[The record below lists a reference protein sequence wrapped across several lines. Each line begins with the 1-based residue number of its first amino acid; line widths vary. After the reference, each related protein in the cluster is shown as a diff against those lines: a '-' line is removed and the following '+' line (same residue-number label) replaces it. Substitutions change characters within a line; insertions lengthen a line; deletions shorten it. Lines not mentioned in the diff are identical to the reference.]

1 MDGHMSAATID
12 ATRPHRAHELSS
24 MGRARQIAAVLARHH
39 LWRLIELLA
48 LERLTPF
55 GHHRGNGT
63 QPSTLIT
70 PIQLRLTLE
79 ELGPTFMKLGQVL
92 STRADL
98 LTPEFQSEL
107 SSLQDQAPPVPI
119 EIVLETIEAEL
130 GGPALERFATFDS
143 NPLATGSIGQAHLAT
158 LHDGTEVV
166 VKVRRPGAVEQIDED
181 LKLLHRLAVIANGR
195 LEEAQEFDLVGI
207 VKEFDSSLRAEVDYQ
222 HEGHNAER
230 FGRNFQGS
238 EHVHVPR
245 IYWETTTSRVLTMER
260 IRGTRITDVAAL
272 HAAGIDCDV
281 VAEGATK
288 VVLKMLLDDGFFHA
302 DLHPGNLFIESETRI
317 GLIDFGMVGVID
329 EETKAGLGGM
339 LYALVQRDSDALVD
353 ALLGL
358 GVAGGQVDRPALLR
372 DLDDLVSRYYDQAL
386 GEMKLGAF
394 LNDVFS
400 VVRAH
405 RLVMPASLSML
416 AKTVITAEGMV
427 AQLDPGFQMM
437 EATEPYVTRLI
448 MSRNSPQAWAQ
459 RFGRAAPDILWL
471 AAEGPRI
478 MRGFVGSMQKGELAL
493 AVEPKGLDPYLHR
506 VEKTA
511 NRIVLAMLM
520 SALLIAGAFLVSVY
534 HPTLSGG
541 VVDLILA
548 GIVGAGAVAGSALL
562 WISRRKSLPRKQSEA
577 R

>member
-1 MDGHMSAATID
+1 
-12 ATRPHRAHELSS
+12 
-24 MGRARQIAAVLARHH
+24 
-39 LWRLIELLA
+39 
-48 LERLTPF
+48 
-55 GHHRGNGT
+55 
-63 QPSTLIT
+63 
-70 PIQLRLTLE
+70 
-79 ELGPTFMKLGQVL
+79 
-92 STRADL
+92 
-98 LTPEFQSEL
+98 
-107 SSLQDQAPPVPI
+107 
-119 EIVLETIEAEL
+119 
-130 GGPALERFATFDS
+130 
-143 NPLATGSIGQAHLAT
+143 
-158 LHDGTEVV
+158 
-166 VKVRRPGAVEQIDED
+166 
-181 LKLLHRLAVIANGR
+181 
-195 LEEAQEFDLVGI
+195 
-207 VKEFDSSLRAEVDYQ
+207 
-222 HEGHNAER
+222 
-230 FGRNFQGS
+230 
-238 EHVHVPR
+238 
-245 IYWETTTSRVLTMER
+245 
-260 IRGTRITDVAAL
+260 
-272 HAAGIDCDV
+272 
-281 VAEGATK
+281 
-288 VVLKMLLDDGFFHA
+288 
-302 DLHPGNLFIESETRI
+302 
-317 GLIDFGMVGVID
+317 
-329 EETKAGLGGM
+329 M

>member
-1 MDGHMSAATID
+1 MAVTNAA
-12 ATRPHRAHELSS
+12 ARPHRVHELSS

-48 LERLTPF
+48 LEHLVPF
-55 GHHRGNGT
+55 GHHNGT
-63 QPSTLIT
+63 AQPSVLIT

-98 LTPEFQSEL
+98 LTPDFQSEL
-107 SSLQDQAPPVPI
+107 SSLQDQAPPIPI
-119 EIVLETIEAEL
+119 EAILEIIEAEL
-130 GGPALERFATFDS
+130 GQPASERFASFDTE
-143 NPLATGSIGQAHLAT
+143 PLATGSIGQAHLAT

-195 LEEAQEFDLVGI
+195 LEKAQEFDLVGI
-207 VKEFDSSLRAEVDYQ
+207 VKAFDSSLRAEVDYQ
-222 HEGHNAER
+222 HEGHNAEK
-230 FGRNFQGS
+230 FGRNFKGS
-238 EHVHVPR
+238 ERVHVPR

-260 IRGTRITDVAAL
+260 IRGIRITDVAAL
-272 HAAGIDCDV
+272 KAAGIDCDV
-281 VAEGATK
+281 VADGTTK

-317 GLIDFGMVGVID
+317 GLIDFGMVGILD
-329 EETKAGLGGM
+329 EETKAGLGRM

-353 ALLGL
+353 SLLSL
-358 GVAGGQVDRPALLR
+358 GVAGGQLDRPALQR
-372 DLDDLVSRYYDQAL
+372 DLDDLISRYYDQAL

-405 RLVMPASLSML
+405 RLVMPPELSML

-437 EATEPYVTRLI
+437 ESTQPYVTRLI

-471 AAEGPRI
+471 AAETPKI
-478 MRGFVGSMQKGELAL
+478 ARGLVGSIQKGQFSL
-493 AVEPKGLDPYLHR
+493 AVEPRGLEPYLHR

-511 NRIVLAMLM
+511 NRLVLAMLM
-520 SALLIAGAFLVSVY
+520 SALVIAAAFIVSVY
-534 HPTLSGG
+534 HPVLPGG
-541 VVDLILA
+541 VIGPILA
-548 GIVGAGAVAGSALL
+548 GLVGAVAVAGVALV
-562 WISRRKSLPRKQSEA
+562 WISRRKSLADKQPGVH
-577 R
+577 